1 MMDHLSSVL
10 DGTDPLSLF
19 AATADPMLTESTRK
33 KCDKEESLS
42 VGSDFEPWSSKRG
55 DILSR
60 YTTNEKLSI
69 NLYMGSEKGKATTP
83 GSAVSEKVRTRLE
96 ELEDLEECSK
106 LLSDTTVIQ
115 FYPICLD
122 NRHPGHIWKAGV

>member
-96 ELEDLEECSK
+96 ELEDLEEEGWCMKESFPCVVI
-106 LLSDTTVIQ
+106 LTTPCQ
-115 FYPICLD
+115 S
-122 NRHPGHIWKAGV
+122 